1 MISEQLR
8 RYAQENFCRRLP
20 FFGQA
25 REEILQNL
33 SQCTDEEQV
42 LMQFLYGTM
51 PLRDVGEYPFSL
63 FLCYVT
69 HSLMVYRSMEWCK
82 NLPEDIFLH
91 YVLYCRVNAEPIEDC
106 RKFFYDQLIG
116 RIQGLSPMEAALEIN
131 YWCAENAAYQ
141 STDDRTASP
150 LTVYRCGKGRCGEE
164 STFAVTAFRSV
175 GIPARQ
181 VYTPWWLHCDDNHAW
196 VEVYVH
202 GKWHFLGACE
212 PEETLD
218 KGWFSNA
225 SSRALLIHAR
235 TFSDY
240 RSFCPSPSQA
250 PCQATSPATCQAHC
264 QAHYPAPGSENAD
277 GKEEYFGQDGLMAC
291 YNRTSDYART
301 APLQIL
307 VTDERRTPV
316 SQAQLQ
322 IQVLNMAQYCQA
334 AVLCTN
340 AQGRAGITLGLGT
353 IRILGRKGKRLGEA
367 ACNVRD
373 TRILRLVLKE
383 LPKQPSQESLKEV
396 WQDEDVEAPREA
408 PLHRVTL
415 TREQKEKNQR
425 RTKHANRLR
434 NERIQG
440 YYREE
445 LASQYPEQA
454 EILREA
460 GGNFEEIYRFL
471 SRDAHPDR
479 ALLLISLSLKDYRDA
494 KAEVLESHRL
504 SSAPFRE
511 TWAGKGRLKL
521 YADYLLCPRIYL
533 EELTDYRP
541 YIREYFRPEGP
552 APYARSFSENPPA
565 IWDFIQTH
573 IQYQP
578 ELDYDTICATP
589 IGCLKMCR
597 GSFLSQKILFAAI
610 CRTLGIP
617 ARLNPVDLE
626 AEYFA
631 KDSFIPVSK
640 VSKADHT
647 IPSGKSALPA
657 GKAVL
662 KAKAGEIWNYHQ
674 NWTIGRLEDGE
685 IQTLDY
691 DGISFREN
699 RLTLC
704 LSPGSYRIVTAN
716 RLPNGN
722 QLSSTYWFS
731 LAAGETKEISMRLR
745 SGKPEEMLSANWLDD
760 FELEEI
766 SKDAV
771 ENASAMACGDNGSS
785 TAYRKIFASSLTE
798 GKANLL
804 AFLKTGQEPTEHLL
818 NEMLKQADELRE
830 LSVQISFILSET
842 EDLRD
847 QTLQKVIR
855 QLPDARIFT
864 GRFEEITEPL
874 ARQMYV
880 DPEKLPLLVLTN
892 PGLKGIYGCSGYQV
906 GNVDLAVRLLA
917 VSQAE
922 KHCLPSPPC

>member
-1 MISEQLR
+1 
-8 RYAQENFCRRLP
+8 
-20 FFGQA
+20 
-25 REEILQNL
+25 
-33 SQCTDEEQV
+33 
-42 LMQFLYGTM
+42 
-51 PLRDVGEYPFSL
+51 
-63 FLCYVT
+63 
-69 HSLMVYRSMEWCK
+69 
-82 NLPEDIFLH
+82 
-91 YVLYCRVNAEPIEDC
+91 
-106 RKFFYDQLIG
+106 
-116 RIQGLSPMEAALEIN
+116 
-131 YWCAENAAYQ
+131 
-141 STDDRTASP
+141 
-150 LTVYRCGKGRCGEE
+150 
-164 STFAVTAFRSV
+164 
-175 GIPARQ
+175 
-181 VYTPWWLHCDDNHAW
+181 
-196 VEVYVH
+196 
-202 GKWHFLGACE
+202 
-212 PEETLD
+212 
-218 KGWFSNA
+218 
-225 SSRALLIHAR
+225 
-235 TFSDY
+235 
-240 RSFCPSPSQA
+240 
-250 PCQATSPATCQAHC
+250 
-264 QAHYPAPGSENAD
+264 
-277 GKEEYFGQDGLMAC
+277 MAC

-307 VTDERRTPV
+307 VTDERRAPI

-334 AVLCTN
+334 AVLCTD

-353 IRILGRKGKRLGEA
+353 IRILGRKGNRLGEA
-367 ACNVRD
+367 VCNVRD
-373 TRILRLVLKE
+373 TRILRLMLKE
-383 LPKQPSQESLKEV
+383 LPKQPSQESLKDV

-434 NERIQG
+434 NQRIQG

-454 EILREA
+454 EILRET

-479 ALLLISLSLKDYRDA
+479 ALLLSSLSLKDYRDA
-494 KAEVLESHRL
+494 KAEVLESHRI

-511 TWAGKGRLKL
+511 TWAGEGKLKL

-647 IPSGKSALPA
+647 IPSGKSVLPA

-662 KAKAGEIWNYHQ
+662 KAKAEEIWNYHQ
-674 NWTIGRLEDGE
+674 NWTIGRLDDGE

-722 QLSSTYWFS
+722 QLSSAYWFS

-745 SGKPEEMLSANWLDD
+745 AGKPEEMLTDNRLDD

-830 LSVQISFILSET
+830 LSVQISFILPEP

-917 VSQAE
+917 VSQSE
-922 KHCLPSPPC
+922 KQTIIKRYKQKTETIQ